1 MSKYLRPICLPA
13 LCYLFQVKSGDE
25 NHEGRAWQCHVWC
38 GPYIRSPGRCC
49 FQLFVLIRQML
60 PPCAGSPSQ
69 LPSWWQWLKVC
80 SSLPFPLSF
89 VLPVP
94 GSDRSGR
101 QKGNSVHYSQKE
113 SCWING
119 DGQAWES
126 LGGYSFSQL
135 SSTLPPAL
143 LPIGWPYGPTAVL
156 GLLPD
161 A

>member
-1 MSKYLRPICLPA
+1 M
-13 LCYLFQVKSGDE
+13 
-25 NHEGRAWQCHVWC
+25 N
-38 GPYIRSPGRCC
+38 
-49 FQLFVLIRQML
+49 
-60 PPCAGSPSQ
+60 CAGLCCIDLVNLGNTFPRI
-69 LPSWWQWLKVC
+69 
-80 SSLPFPLSF
+80 PFSVWF
-89 VLPVP
+89 PVRANQ
-94 GSDRSGR
+94 GTCLRSGR

-126 LGGYSFSQL
+126 QGGYSFSQL
-135 SSTLPPAL
+135 YSTLPPAL